1 MSHDIAH
8 GVYCSGLVLE
18 DINMIY
24 VCKINMS
31 HDIALFRFTD
41 AVQVTIL
48 HRRKKVNF
56 HRS

>member
-8 GVYCSGLVLE
+8 GVYYSGLVLE

-24 VCKINMS
+24 VFEIKVS
-31 HDIALFRFTD
+31 HDIALFP
-41 AVQVTIL
+41 L
-48 HRRKKVNF
+48 HRCSGNYIAQKKVNF